1 MNVSTRAL
9 LVAAALFAVSLATI
23 SCTKPAA
30 SDAARAAEGPV
41 NRFALTGQVIQ
52 LDEAHQLAVIKHQN
66 IEGFMEAMTME
77 FPVKDKAEFAK
88 LKVGMPIQATVFQ
101 EPKNFDFWVGEI
113 KPQAASPAGVKSQTN
128 Q

>member
-1 MNVSTRAL
+1 MRAICFSAVL
-9 LVAAALFAVSLATI
+9 IAVSLASI
-23 SCTKPAA
+23 SCSKPAEAPA
-30 SDAARAAEGPV
+30 SEGPV

-77 FPVKDKAEFAK
+77 FPVKEKAEFAK
-88 LKVGMPIQATVFQ
+88 LKVGMPIKATVFQ

-113 KPQAASPAGVKSQTN
+113 KPQAPSADGVKLQTN